1 LFPRLLYRL
10 MLLLIFVFVAL
21 FLFTHFKTKAIESNY
36 PPTGEF
42 VSLENEDISLHYVR
56 AGSGVP
62 VVMLHGR
69 DGTLQEFTL
78 SIFDDLS
85 GYYDVI
91 TLDRPGYG
99 YSTCSDPE
107 KLSTKAQAKI
117 INEALNTLE
126 IEEPI
131 LIGHSYGGAVML
143 QYLLDYPGQVLGAI
157 SLAGVAYVE
166 EPPDKS
172 FYALPEYPV
181 IGPLLTHTIVLPAGT
196 FLAPN
201 IYSQAFYPAE
211 APEEYVEVISSLYLR
226 PGQFTATAYELSA
239 MYDSVNAI
247 SPDYEQINVPVTII
261 FGDSDKMLDH
271 EEDGERLYHALPGAR
286 YILIENGGHK
296 IHHTHP
302 NIIIEALHDLVELT
316 AK

>member
-1 LFPRLLYRL
+1 
-10 MLLLIFVFVAL
+10 MVLLIFFFIAL
-21 FLFTHFKTKAIESNY
+21 FLFTHFKTKAIESEY
-36 PPTGEF
+36 PPIGEF
-42 VSLENEDISLHYVR
+42 IAAENEDISLHYVR
-56 AGSGVP
+56 EGSGVP

-91 TLDRPGYG
+91 ALDRPGYG

-117 INEALNTLE
+117 INEVITTLE
-126 IEEPI
+126 IEDPI

-143 QYLLDYPGQVLGAI
+143 QYLLDYPGQVRGAI
-157 SLAGVAYVE
+157 SLAGVAYVD

-196 FLAPN
+196 FLAPK
-201 IYSQAFYPAE
+201 IYSQAFSPAK

-226 PGQFTATAYELSA
+226 PVQFTATAYELSA
-239 MYDSVNAI
+239 MYGSVNAI
-247 SPDYEQINVPVTII
+247 SPDYEQISFPVTII
-261 FGDSDKMLDH
+261 FGDSDKILDH
-271 EEDGERLYHALPGAR
+271 EEDGERLYNALPAAR
-286 YILIENGGHK
+286 YILIQDGGHK

-302 NIIIEALHDLVELT
+302 SVIIEALHDLVKLT